1 MLLRELF
8 LISCS
13 HSLMHHKRIMNCKT
27 SRLEVFCRKGV
38 LRNFAKFTGKY
49 LCQCLFF
56 YKTAG
61 LRHLFLT
68 EHLRWLL
75 QELILVKYSHK
86 RSSRLQMFFETRVLK
101 KFANFTGKNLCWS
114 LFLVKSLL
122 KRDSNT
128 GVFPWTLRNF

>member
-13 HSLMHHKRIMNCKT
+13 HSLMDHKRIMNYKT
-27 SRLEVFCRKGV
+27 SRLEVFSRKGV

-49 LCQCLFF
+49 LCQSLFF
-56 YKTAG
+56 YKAAG

-101 KFANFTGKNLCWS
+101 KFAHFTGKNLCWS

-128 GVFPWTLRNF
+128 GVFP